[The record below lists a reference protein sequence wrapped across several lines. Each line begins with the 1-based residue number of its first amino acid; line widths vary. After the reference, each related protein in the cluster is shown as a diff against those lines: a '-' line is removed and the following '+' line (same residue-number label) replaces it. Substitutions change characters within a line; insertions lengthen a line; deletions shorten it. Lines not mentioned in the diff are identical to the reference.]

1 MENRAII
8 LNNIDIVACMLDKRI
23 RNSACMQFLWSNFG
37 VQKYRYWCIIKQ
49 TFVLSKLGRNGVNTL
64 TLSSV
69 DEKFL
74 YDTLSFWKDL
84 TDSQKDTLR
93 QMIVKKTFVTGEAMH
108 SGSDN
113 CSGLFLLSSGQVRA
127 YIISET
133 GKEITLYRLF
143 ERDVCIFSASCIMK
157 NISFDIFVEV
167 EKDTNVYLIPTS
179 VFRKLSQESLPI
191 QVFTNNL
198 MASRFSDVMWIMEQ
212 ALFTSLDKRLANFL
226 LEQLVISEGSTLE
239 ITHEKIANH
248 LGTAREV
255 VTRMLKYFQNEG
267 IVALN
272 RGTIDVLDEKKLS
285 KLVQ

>member
-1 MENRAII
+1 VKN
-8 LNNIDIVACMLDKRI
+8 
-23 RNSACMQFLWSNFG
+23 
-37 VQKYRYWCIIKQ
+37 
-49 TFVLSKLGRNGVNTL
+49 L
-64 TLSSV
+64 TLSNI

-74 YDTLSFWKDL
+74 YDTLNFWKEL

-93 QMIVKKTFVTGEAMH
+93 HVIVKKQFVTGEAMH

-113 CSGLFLLSSGQVRA
+113 CSGLFLIHSGQVRA

-143 ERDVCIFSASCIMK
+143 ERDVCIFSASCMMK
-157 NISFDIFVEV
+157 NISFDVFVEV
-167 EKDTNVYLIPTS
+167 EKETNAFLIPTS
-179 VFRKLSQESLPI
+179 VFRKISMESLPV
-191 QVFTNNL
+191 QAFTNEL

-226 LEQLVISEGSTLE
+226 IEQSVIGESDTLL

-272 RGTIDVLDEKKLS
+272 RGTIDILDQKKLNQ
-285 KLVQ
+285 LVQ